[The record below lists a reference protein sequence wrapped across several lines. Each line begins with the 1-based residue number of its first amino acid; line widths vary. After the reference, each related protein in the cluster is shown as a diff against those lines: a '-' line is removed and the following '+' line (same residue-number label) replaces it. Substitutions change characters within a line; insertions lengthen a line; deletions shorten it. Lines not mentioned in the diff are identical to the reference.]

1 MTNSP
6 VEAPSA
12 SAPEHQA
19 GSHKQPA
26 HHEAS
31 WKYQSLILTRSAL
44 RAAKKRPH

>member
-31 WKYQSLILTRSAL
+31 WKYRSILTSAL
-44 RAAKKRPH
+44 RAAKKGSH